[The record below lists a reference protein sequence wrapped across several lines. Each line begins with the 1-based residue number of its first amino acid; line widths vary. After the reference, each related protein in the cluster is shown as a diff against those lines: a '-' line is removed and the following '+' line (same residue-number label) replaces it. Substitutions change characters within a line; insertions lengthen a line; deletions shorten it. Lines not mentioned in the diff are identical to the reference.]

1 MTSLTA
7 STVSSPLSHQFPW
20 HPFPLLTMLMTFFN
34 YSASTILISSTF
46 AFVLSLPLSL
56 LLGIP
61 LDPVAL
67 TEALPFLVI
76 TVGFDKP
83 LRIARAV
90 FSHPNFAPNSGIATP
105 ARRGS
110 MLSSPTPSALKS
122 TANSAKTAAQVVRE
136 AVDSVGPGVVRDYAI
151 EIAVLGVGAA
161 SGVGGLK
168 EFCALAALILAC
180 DCAALFTFY
189 VAILNVMTEVN
200 RIKTLRSA
208 KRSERAPVQDPQPI
222 QKRIS
227 NTLFGVKGSGADEVE
242 SPAARLKLLLIVAFL
257 SLHVLNLCTTLT
269 PATALKRHTYFSHIQ
284 RTAQQPSARVDL
296 SSPIIAAALNQI
308 VNDAGGE
315 ALLVRAGPP
324 VHVKVIAPLASMKLN
339 ASSKDIQFDRPQ
351 GRFDSFMSEWSTL
364 VGDPILS
371 KWIVLA
377 LAVSVFL
384 NGYLLKGIGSGA
396 AGHGFHVKSPG
407 VVTFAGAVD
416 YAAKEEDNEPKPIA
430 NGRGNG
436 ALQVDTGSNVPVPVP
451 EPSPSPEPVPRERE
465 EVVVNTPLGT
475 PSGDK
480 PSIGRREYDEVLQ
493 IFEAEGPSN
502 LTDEEVILLGQRGKI
517 APYAL
522 EKVLGDFERAVRI
535 RRALISR
542 SSATKTLENSALPM
556 KDYDYSRVQGA
567 CCENV
572 VGYMPIPVGIAG
584 PLIIDGESY
593 PIPMATAEG
602 TLVASTSR
610 GCKALNAGGGV
621 TTVLT
626 QDAMTRG
633 PAIEFPSITLAAQ
646 AKRWVDSPK
655 GAAILREAFDST
667 SRFARLQKLKT
678 TIAGR
683 TLYVRFAT
691 STGDAMG
698 MNMISKGTEKALET
712 MSEYFPEMNV
722 LALSGNYCTDKKP
735 AAINW
740 IEGRGKSVVAEA
752 VIPGKVVRSVL
763 KTTVADLVNLNIKK
777 NLIGS
782 AMAGSIG
789 GFNAHAANILTAMFL
804 ATGQDPAQNVESSN
818 CITLME
824 AINGGED
831 LLMTCSMPSIECG
844 TVGGGTILEP
854 QGAMLDMLGLRGAH
868 PTSPGHNARR
878 LARVISAAVMAG
890 ELSLMSA
897 LAAGHLI
904 KAHMAHNR
912 SAPATPLA
920 SRPMTPMFAPLS
932 GLPSRNGSVS
942 NGIPG
947 KEGGGPLM
955 PHLTDDEVVKAVRR
969 PSFHQS
975 PGTSRRGSG
984 SITTPSGMTVAYHT
998 RTQDGTDLPH
1008 ATKKTM
1014 TDHLRK
1020 YESLFTLTPQ
1030 RMRMIVDSFDET
1042 LEKGLAEYDQVV
1054 PMIPA
1059 FVFGWPHGQEAGDFL
1074 AVDLG
1079 GTNLRVCLVTL
1090 LTNGKFEITQTK
1102 YRLTEEQKQED
1113 GEKLFDFCAECLKT
1127 FIQSH
1132 LGEGLQLGPDGTL
1145 PLGFTFSY
1153 PCAQDRIDH
1162 GKLIRW
1168 TKGFGAPNTEG
1179 HDVAEMFRK
1188 SLEKAKVPIKL
1199 TALINDTTG
1208 TLIASSYVN
1217 PRTKIA
1223 VILGTGCNAAYM
1235 EKVSNIPKIKH
1246 LGLPDDE
1253 LMAINCEWGAFDSF
1267 EHQHLP
1273 RTKYDVI
1280 VDETS
1285 NKPGEQAFEKLISG
1299 RYLGEILRL
1308 IICELIDEGVLFLGQ
1323 NTYKIEK
1330 AYSFDTAFLS
1340 LMESDPTDELLTV
1353 VGIFTH
1359 FYGIETTLA
1368 ERQFFRALAKL
1379 VGRRA
1384 ARLSACGIA
1393 ALVTKGGYL
1402 DEGCSVA
1409 ADGSLYS
1416 KYPGFAERVHEALT
1430 DIFGDKGKN
1439 IITHH
1444 AEDGS
1449 GMGAALIAAMT
1460 AERRAKQLYNH
1471 C

>member
-1 MTSLTA
+1 MLRGLLRAVSAYPSQQPIEFIVSTFVVVTLAYFQVLHAFKTSEVVVPYSATSARLQPAYARLTGAGWAPADEGQWIA
-7 STVSSPLSHQFPW
+7 SGSKTDLVHMIFEPDVGPTGGLRAQAHPASRELSPAMFETVSNFSRSLCHSHTPSDCVALAGAAPEFVYALKSPMVRPKFLAIVQDVCQQSATANSRPTDPKYELVGESGSDVNAGDRWVGFAIRAMFARFWALAKRADSADILIVLAGYIVMH
-20 HPFPLLTMLMTFFN
+20 LTFVNLFLKARKLGSNFWL
-34 YSASTILISSTF
+34 ASTILISSTF

-90 FSHPNFAPNSGIATP
+90 FSHPSFTPNAGTATP

-110 MLSSPTPSALKS
+110 ALSAPTPSALRTSSSS
-122 TANSAKTAAQVVRE
+122 TKTAAQVVRE

-168 EFCALAALILAC
+168 EFCSLAALILLC

-200 RIKTLRSA
+200 RIKTLRSV
-208 KRSERAPVQDPQPI
+208 KRSERSPVEEALPV

-227 NTLFGVKGSGADEVE
+227 NTLFGIKGSGADEVE

-284 RTAQQPSARVDL
+284 RTAQQPPARVDL

-324 VHVKVIAPLASMKLN
+324 VHVKVIAPLASKKLN
-339 ASSKDIQFDRPQ
+339 VSAKDVQFDSSALSQ

-396 AGHGFHVKSPG
+396 AGHGFPVKSPG

-416 YAAKEEDNEPKPIA
+416 YAARDKDEEKKEEPKPLA
-430 NGRGNG
+430 NGRANG

-451 EPSPSPEPVPRERE
+451 EPSPSPEPPVIRE
-465 EVVVNTPLGT
+465 EVAINTPLGT

-480 PSIGRREYDEVLQ
+480 ASIGRREYDEVLK
-493 IFEAEGPSN
+493 IFETDGPST

-522 EKVLGDFERAVRI
+522 EKVLGNFERAVKI

-542 SSATKTLENSALPM
+542 ASATKTLEASALPM
-556 KDYDYSRVQGA
+556 KDYDYARVQGA

-584 PLIIDGESY
+584 PLIVDGESC

-633 PAIEFPSITLAAQ
+633 PAIEFPSVTLAAQ
-646 AKRWVDSPK
+646 AKRWIDSPK

-712 MSEYFPEMNV
+712 MAEYFPEMNV

-752 VIPGKVVRSVL
+752 VIPGKVVKSVL

-818 CITLME
+818 CMTLME

-878 LARVISAAVMAG
+878 LARVICAAVMAG

-920 SRPMTPMFAPLS
+920 SRPMTPMFPPL
-932 GLPSRNGSVS
+932 GALPSRSGSVS
-942 NGIPG
+942 NGLGPLPARDAGPG
-947 KEGGGPLM
+947 KEEGY
-955 PHLTDDEVVKAVRR
+955 AV
-969 PSFHQS
+969 
-975 PGTSRRGSG
+975 
-984 SITTPSGMTVAYHT
+984 A
-998 RTQDGTDLPH
+998 
-1008 ATKKTM
+1008 
-1014 TDHLRK
+1014 
-1020 YESLFTLTPQ
+1020 
-1030 RMRMIVDSFDET
+1030 
-1042 LEKGLAEYDQVV
+1042 
-1054 PMIPA
+1054 
-1059 FVFGWPHGQEAGDFL
+1059 
-1074 AVDLG
+1074 
-1079 GTNLRVCLVTL
+1079 
-1090 LTNGKFEITQTK
+1090 
-1102 YRLTEEQKQED
+1102 
-1113 GEKLFDFCAECLKT
+1113 
-1127 FIQSH
+1127 
-1132 LGEGLQLGPDGTL
+1132 
-1145 PLGFTFSY
+1145 
-1153 PCAQDRIDH
+1153 
-1162 GKLIRW
+1162 
-1168 TKGFGAPNTEG
+1168 
-1179 HDVAEMFRK
+1179 
-1188 SLEKAKVPIKL
+1188 
-1199 TALINDTTG
+1199 
-1208 TLIASSYVN
+1208 
-1217 PRTKIA
+1217 
-1223 VILGTGCNAAYM
+1223 NA
-1235 EKVSNIPKIKH
+1235 
-1246 LGLPDDE
+1246 
-1253 LMAINCEWGAFDSF
+1253 
-1267 EHQHLP
+1267 
-1273 RTKYDVI
+1273 
-1280 VDETS
+1280 
-1285 NKPGEQAFEKLISG
+1285 
-1299 RYLGEILRL
+1299 
-1308 IICELIDEGVLFLGQ
+1308 
-1323 NTYKIEK
+1323 
-1330 AYSFDTAFLS
+1330 
-1340 LMESDPTDELLTV
+1340 
-1353 VGIFTH
+1353 
-1359 FYGIETTLA
+1359 
-1368 ERQFFRALAKL
+1368 
-1379 VGRRA
+1379 
-1384 ARLSACGIA
+1384 
-1393 ALVTKGGYL
+1393 
-1402 DEGCSVA
+1402 
-1409 ADGSLYS
+1409 
-1416 KYPGFAERVHEALT
+1416 
-1430 DIFGDKGKN
+1430 
-1439 IITHH
+1439 
-1444 AEDGS
+1444 
-1449 GMGAALIAAMT
+1449 
-1460 AERRAKQLYNH
+1460 
-1471 C
+1471 

>member
-1 MTSLTA
+1 MVRGLLRAVSAYPSQQPIEFIVSTFVVVTLAYFQVLHAFKTSEVIVPYSASSVRLQPAYARLTEAGWAPADEAQWIA
-7 STVSSPLSHQFPW
+7 SDSKTDLVHMIFEPDVGPTGGLRAQAHPASKELSPTMFETVSNFSRSLCHSHAPNDCVALAEAAPEFVYALKSPMVRPKFLAAVQAVCQQSASARTRPTDPKYELVGESGSDVNAGDRWVGFAVRAMFARFWALAKRADSADILIVLAGYIVMH
-20 HPFPLLTMLMTFFN
+20 LTFVNLFLKARKLGSNFWL
-34 YSASTILISSTF
+34 ASTILISSTF

-90 FSHPNFAPNSGIATP
+90 FSHPSFTPNAGIATP

-110 MLSSPTPSALKS
+110 LLSPPTPSALKPS
-122 TANSAKTAAQVVRE
+122 TSSAKTAAQVVRE

-208 KRSERAPVQDPQPI
+208 KRSERPSVQEELPL

-284 RTAQQPSARVDL
+284 RTAQQPPARVDL

-324 VHVKVIAPLASMKLN
+324 VHVKVIAPYASKKVN
-339 ASSKDIQFDRPQ
+339 TSAKDIQFDTSAHSQ

-384 NGYLLKGIGSGA
+384 NGYLLKGIGSGVT
-396 AGHGFHVKSPG
+396 GHGFPVKSPG

-416 YAAKEEDNEPKPIA
+416 YAAKEKEEEGEPKPLV
-430 NGRGNG
+430 NGRANG
-436 ALQVDTGSNVPVPVP
+436 ALHVDTGSDVPVPVP
-451 EPSPSPEPVPRERE
+451 QPSPSPEPPVTRERE
-465 EVVVNTPLGT
+465 EVAINTPLGT

-480 PSIGRREYDEVLQ
+480 ASIGRREYDEVLK
-493 IFEAEGPSN
+493 IFEADGPST

-542 SSATKTLENSALPM
+542 ASVTKTLESSALPM
-556 KDYDYSRVQGA
+556 KDYDYARVQGA

-572 VGYMPIPVGIAG
+572 VGYMPIPLGIAG

-633 PAIEFPSITLAAQ
+633 PAIEFPSVTLAAQ
-646 AKRWVDSPK
+646 AKRWIDSPK

-752 VIPGKVVRSVL
+752 VIPGKVVKSVL

-818 CITLME
+818 CMTLME

-854 QGAMLDMLGLRGAH
+854 QGAMLEMLGLRGAH
-868 PTSPGHNARR
+868 PSSPGHNARR
-878 LARVISAAVMAG
+878 LARVICAAVMAG

-932 GLPSRNGSVS
+932 ALPSRSGSVS
-942 NGIPG
+942 NGGGVPG
-947 KEGGGPLM
+947 RDGGGY
-955 PHLTDDEVVKAVRR
+955 VV
-969 PSFHQS
+969 
-975 PGTSRRGSG
+975 
-984 SITTPSGMTVAYHT
+984 
-998 RTQDGTDLPH
+998 
-1008 ATKKTM
+1008 
-1014 TDHLRK
+1014 
-1020 YESLFTLTPQ
+1020 
-1030 RMRMIVDSFDET
+1030 
-1042 LEKGLAEYDQVV
+1042 
-1054 PMIPA
+1054 
-1059 FVFGWPHGQEAGDFL
+1059 
-1074 AVDLG
+1074 
-1079 GTNLRVCLVTL
+1079 
-1090 LTNGKFEITQTK
+1090 
-1102 YRLTEEQKQED
+1102 
-1113 GEKLFDFCAECLKT
+1113 
-1127 FIQSH
+1127 
-1132 LGEGLQLGPDGTL
+1132 
-1145 PLGFTFSY
+1145 
-1153 PCAQDRIDH
+1153 
-1162 GKLIRW
+1162 
-1168 TKGFGAPNTEG
+1168 
-1179 HDVAEMFRK
+1179 
-1188 SLEKAKVPIKL
+1188 
-1199 TALINDTTG
+1199 
-1208 TLIASSYVN
+1208 
-1217 PRTKIA
+1217 
-1223 VILGTGCNAAYM
+1223 NANA
-1235 EKVSNIPKIKH
+1235 
-1246 LGLPDDE
+1246 
-1253 LMAINCEWGAFDSF
+1253 
-1267 EHQHLP
+1267 
-1273 RTKYDVI
+1273 
-1280 VDETS
+1280 
-1285 NKPGEQAFEKLISG
+1285 
-1299 RYLGEILRL
+1299 
-1308 IICELIDEGVLFLGQ
+1308 
-1323 NTYKIEK
+1323 
-1330 AYSFDTAFLS
+1330 
-1340 LMESDPTDELLTV
+1340 
-1353 VGIFTH
+1353 
-1359 FYGIETTLA
+1359 
-1368 ERQFFRALAKL
+1368 
-1379 VGRRA
+1379 
-1384 ARLSACGIA
+1384 
-1393 ALVTKGGYL
+1393 
-1402 DEGCSVA
+1402 
-1409 ADGSLYS
+1409 
-1416 KYPGFAERVHEALT
+1416 
-1430 DIFGDKGKN
+1430 
-1439 IITHH
+1439 
-1444 AEDGS
+1444 
-1449 GMGAALIAAMT
+1449 
-1460 AERRAKQLYNH
+1460 
-1471 C
+1471 